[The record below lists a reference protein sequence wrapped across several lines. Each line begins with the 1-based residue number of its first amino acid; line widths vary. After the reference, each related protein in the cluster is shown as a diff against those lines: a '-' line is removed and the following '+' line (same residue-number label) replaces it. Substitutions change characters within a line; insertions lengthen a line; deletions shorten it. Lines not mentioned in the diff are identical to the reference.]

1 MGGLLTN
8 QRTVQNSV
16 NRLRTLERLEKTNF
30 EGYKKKEALEL
41 RRELEKLDKT
51 LGGVKFMRRLPQAII
66 VTSVADE
73 KIAISE
79 AKLLKIPVI
88 GLVDTDSDPTLVSVP
103 IVGNDDSNK
112 SVALITTLLADA
124 IIESQEGKARL
135 LAAYKADDAVVVEGI
150 VEIERKPRFNKKPAF
165 NNDRA
170 RAPRAPRV
178 EREVEESTKSE
189 NKGE

>member
-1 MGGLLTN
+1 
-8 QRTVQNSV
+8 
-16 NRLRTLERLEKTNF
+16 
-30 EGYKKKEALEL
+30 
-41 RRELEKLDKT
+41 
-51 LGGVKFMRRLPQAII
+51 MRRLPQAII

-178 EREVEESTKSE
+178 EREVEASTKSE